1 MSHPFSNSTDPAL
14 ELSPAEFSRAESV
27 LQTLRHHLAVT
38 GILAGTVPAR
48 LIVDHPTHP
57 RTVLAWTQ
65 HRFYLTGSPENHAF
79 NQALGRLFSD
89 TIYPQALAAGDA
101 MFMLYYAPDTW
112 RNPVEDTILRDKLP
126 TELWR
131 QYYRLKEKR
140 VDWRAMLPEGFE
152 LRPVDPALLEN
163 TQLRHLDALRE
174 ETCSERPSVQDF
186 LEKSFGV
193 CIVHGDELAG
203 WCLSEYNT
211 PDSCEIG
218 IETREPYRRRGFATL
233 MTTALVEEAQARG
246 IAHVGWHC
254 WASNKPSAKTA
265 LKAGF
270 ELVADYPVYMAWFDE
285 VVNLAAHGNWS
296 QHDPQSQ

>member
-1 MSHPFSNSTDPAL
+1 MHAMHT
-14 ELSPAEFSRAESV
+14 LSPADYRSV
-27 LQTLRHHLAVT
+27 ISIFEPMRHHLAIAAIVN
-38 GILAGTVPAR
+38 GAVPAR

-57 RTVLAWTQ
+57 RAALAWTQ
-65 HRFYLTGSPENHAF
+65 HHFYLAGSPENHEF
-79 NQALGRLFSD
+79 NQAMGRLFSD

-101 MFMLYYAPDTW
+101 MFTLYYAPDTW
-112 RNPVEDTILRDKLP
+112 SNSVEETILRDKLP
-126 TELWR
+126 IKMRR

-140 VDWRAMLPEGFE
+140 VDWRALLPVDFE
-152 LRPVDPALLEN
+152 LRPVDAALLEN
-163 TQLRHLDALRE
+163 MRLRHLDALRE

-233 MTTALVEEAQARG
+233 MTAALVEEAEARG

-254 WASNKPSAKTA
+254 WASNRPSAKTA

-285 VVNLAAHGNWS
+285 VVNLAAHSNWS
-296 QHDPQSQ
+296 QPDPQSP